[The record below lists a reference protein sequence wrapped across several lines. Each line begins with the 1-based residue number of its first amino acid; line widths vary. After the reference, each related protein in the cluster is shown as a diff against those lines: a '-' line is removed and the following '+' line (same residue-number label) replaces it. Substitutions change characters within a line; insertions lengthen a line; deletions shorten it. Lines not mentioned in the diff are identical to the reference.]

1 MRKIYV
7 GIVENDLMIGV
18 ETQLRKFNDWMK
30 SEFDTEVE
38 FSFIDTRLQL
48 KHKDFG
54 VLLSGGDAGTPIKTA
69 WGLDGIKQ
77 QLRNT
82 GLIPVG
88 QHHLVAFLY
97 NLPQNW
103 DYSNPIGAW
112 TYPNDLNGAA
122 FVEIPVILQHQN
134 NDEIFR
140 ILSHESIHGFIRLAW
155 WRGIPVRDTM
165 DLYDKEFD
173 VYAPDGNRARNIKA
187 LLPYLDTIFQL
198 PRSRFLSYLMQ
209 QLDIL
214 YKKVLEI
221 INANSTMTKSRIQEW
236 AEAIKIYEGWG
247 NGTRS
252 FRNNNPGNLKYFGQ
266 KGSIGKDSGGYAIF
280 NTYQDGMNALMRQLT
295 IAADGTS
302 RAYSARAHDLNKE
315 DSRYLT
321 LPEFFGVYAPHRD
334 MNDPTAYALFVA
346 NKLQV
351 DPQIQIKELL

>member
-1 MRKIYV
+1 MRKIYILV
-7 GIVENDLMIGV
+7 VKNKLAFDIDD
-18 ETQLRKFNDWMK
+18 QLGLFYEWMK
-30 SEFDTEVE
+30 YEFDTEVE
-38 FSFIDTRLQL
+38 FSFIDTELTT

-54 VLLSGGDAGTPIKTA
+54 VVITGGDAGKQTKTS

-77 QLRNT
+77 QLRDT
-82 GLIPVG
+82 GRIPIG
-88 QHHLVAFLY
+88 QHHLIAFLY
-97 NLPQNW
+97 DLPLW
-103 DYSNPIGAW
+103 DDSKPLGAW

-122 FVEIPVILQHQN
+122 FVEIPVLRSVWATT
-134 NDEIFR
+134 EIFR
-140 ILSHESIHGFIRLAW
+140 ILSHESIHAFIRLAW

-173 VYAPDGNRARNIKA
+173 VYAKDGNRARNIVA

-198 PRSRFLSYLMQ
+198 PRSRFLSYLLV

-214 YKKVLEI
+214 YKKVLAL
-221 INANSTMTKSRIQEW
+221 INTNPTMKQSRIQEW

-280 NTYQDGMNALMRQLT
+280 NTYQDGMDALVRQLT
-295 IAADGTS
+295 IASDGRS
-302 RAYSARAHDLNKE
+302 KVYDPE
-315 DSRYLT
+315 MT
-321 LPEFFGVYAPHRD
+321 LIQFFGKYAPHRD

-351 DPQIQIKELL
+351 DPQIKIRDLLFFV